1 LRLAFINEC
10 DAITI
15 FREASSADL
24 EALLG
29 LYSLLEFEPT
39 QSLTLQAAEV
49 KFDRYR
55 EYPNYRVYVAEADK
69 VIVGTFA
76 LIIIDSIA
84 HFGRPFAI
92 VEDVVVSQDWQR
104 RGIGKLLIKFAML
117 RCKEFGCYKL
127 TLSSHLNRQKAH
139 LFYESLGFEKHGF
152 SFFIT

>member
-1 LRLAFINEC
+1 MNEC

-15 FREASSADL
+15 LREASSADL

-49 KFDRYR
+49 KFGRYR
-55 EYPNYRVYVAEADK
+55 EYPNYRIYVAEADK

-104 RGIGKLLIKFAML
+104 RGIGKLMITYAML
-117 RCKEFGCYKL
+117 CCKEFGCYKL
-127 TLSSHLNRQKAH
+127 TLSSHLNRKKAH